1 MRKYILLA
9 FLFSTTLFYAQLQT
23 ISDNFE
29 GNGTILSWYGSDCG
43 MDNHFVNPY
52 PSGSNTSATVLKYSD
67 TGGLYANI
75 GFDGVGTFNLN
86 NNSTFS
92 LKIYV
97 PSNGLVGNQTN
108 QISLKLQNSL
118 LTDPWTT
125 QCEII
130 KPIVLNQWQTVTFN
144 FATDTFVNFSAASPN
159 PLVRSDFNRVLLQIN
174 GENNTSQVV
183 SYIDDFQ
190 YTVTNTVVYDHLVW
204 SDEFDGNGAVNYLK
218 WYPQT
223 QFPVGSSWF
232 GNEQQHY
239 TSRVDNASVSNGTLK
254 IVAKQEAY
262 FNQGVTKQYTS
273 ARLNSKFSF
282 KYGRVEV
289 RAKLP
294 DGNGILPAIWMLGK
308 NINELGAYWQ
318 LNGYGT
324 VTWPACGEMD
334 IMEFWGA
341 NTISSAVHHPI
352 NGDLG
357 TDEYTANSQ
366 YKNGVTSDFHVYAV
380 EWNNERITFSVDG
393 INHLNYEPLLKNQ
406 YTWPFDAEQYILLNI
421 AVLSNV
427 TTNFV
432 QATMEID
439 YVRVYQQSSLGT
451 SNASNATN
459 LVVFPNPVTDQLH
472 LIIPENQIGNS
483 ATIYSILG
491 QEINSY
497 ILNTKQTVI
506 DVSTFQKGIYLVK
519 IATSSGIK
527 TYKISKE

>member
-1 MRKYILLA
+1 L
-9 FLFSTTLFYAQLQT
+9 
-23 ISDNFE
+23 D
-29 GNGTILSWYGSDCG
+29 
-43 MDNHFVNPY
+43 
-52 PSGSNTSATVLKYSD
+52 
-67 TGGLYANI
+67 
-75 GFDGVGTFNLN
+75 
-86 NNSTFS
+86 
-92 LKIYV
+92 
-97 PSNGLVGNQTN
+97 
-108 QISLKLQNSL
+108 
-118 LTDPWTT
+118 
-125 QCEII
+125 
-130 KPIVLNQWQTVTFN
+130 
-144 FATDTFVNFSAASPN
+144 
-159 PLVRSDFNRVLLQIN
+159 VR
-174 GENNTSQVV
+174 
-183 SYIDDFQ
+183 
-190 YTVTNTVVYDHLVW
+190 
-204 SDEFDGNGAVNYLK
+204 
-218 WYPQT
+218 
-223 QFPVGSSWF
+223 
-232 GNEQQHY
+232 
-239 TSRVDNASVSNGTLK
+239 
-254 IVAKQEAY
+254 
-262 FNQGVTKQYTS
+262 
-273 ARLNSKFSF
+273 
-282 KYGRVEV
+282 
-289 RAKLP
+289 
-294 DGNGILPAIWMLGK
+294 K

-334 IMEFWGA
+334 IMEFWGG

-432 QATMEID
+432 QSTMEID

-527 TYKISKE
+527 RIKLVRNSH